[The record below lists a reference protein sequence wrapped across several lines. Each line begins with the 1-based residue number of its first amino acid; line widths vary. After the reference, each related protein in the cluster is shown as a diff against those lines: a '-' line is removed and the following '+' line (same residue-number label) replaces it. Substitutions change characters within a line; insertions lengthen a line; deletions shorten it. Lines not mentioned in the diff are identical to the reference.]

1 MGVERVEEGIEGR
14 RSGSPSGFEE
24 EGSKTVGPRTGIS
37 MHTVECQVDFSLIK
51 DISKMIKVKST
62 LGVEVFKI
70 KPPVGGRELPRRL
83 T

>member
-1 MGVERVEEGIEGR
+1 M
-14 RSGSPSGFEE
+14 
-24 EGSKTVGPRTGIS
+24 
-37 MHTVECQVDFSLIK
+37 VECQVDFSLIK